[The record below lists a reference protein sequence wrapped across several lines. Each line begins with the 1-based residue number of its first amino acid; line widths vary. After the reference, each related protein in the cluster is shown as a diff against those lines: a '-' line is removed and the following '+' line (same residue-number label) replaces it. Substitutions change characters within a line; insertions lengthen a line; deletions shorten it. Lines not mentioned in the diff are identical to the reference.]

1 MWFSSAS
8 TISNALR
15 YLSHRAIAVCGW
27 SPEKKGEHK
36 KNSGDARHFLRQSD
50 KGIGISNRIRDHV
63 EAVTMTTI
71 PQTNKIE
78 TIAGKGKRTAIRA
91 AIIESSTM
99 TSLGGFLSNMDTL
112 PYWAG
117 ARVRIHPTDEWCS
130 QEWWKPKKNKASHP
144 THICFRIVKS
154 ALRLGPIATAFL
166 SNMLGVKNGNGYRM
180 AGVLS
185 TKNADP
191 N

>member
-50 KGIGISNRIRDHV
+50 KGIGISNRIWDHV

-117 ARVRIHPTDEWCS
+117 ARVRIHPNGWMVLPRVVKTE
-130 QEWWKPKKNKASHP
+130 KKQSLPPYAHLFSNRQIGVATWSY
-144 THICFRIVKS
+144 S
-154 ALRLGPIATAFL
+154 DRLSFEYVGC
-166 SNMLGVKNGNGYRM
+166 
-180 AGVLS
+180 
-185 TKNADP
+185 
-191 N
+191 